1 MAKCIFCKQK
11 SENFKSVEHIIPE
24 SLGNIDHVLP
34 KGIVCDSCNNYFA
47 TKIEKPLLDQP
58 YFKNIRFRNIIQT
71 KKGRLVPD
79 KAFLMHS
86 KGGWVDM
93 WLDDKGFI
101 FRDEDFEKT
110 KLIANG
116 ECTSLIIPTISDPEK
131 GDIKIS
137 RFLAK
142 AALESLTY
150 KFINSRGW
158 IDEIVEKK
166 ELDPLREYARFG
178 KGNFWKYSQRR
189 IYSEED
195 RFADPIHHPEP
206 YEILHEMDF
215 LYIENKILYYA
226 LVIMG
231 IEYVINLG
239 ENEIDHYEN
248 WLKENNGTSPIRRFS
263 EHMIKRKNDSYEQL

>member
-1 MAKCIFCKQK
+1 MAKCIFCKQN
-11 SENFKSVEHIIPE
+11 SENSKSIEHIIPE
-24 SLGNIDHVLP
+24 SLGNVDHILP

-47 TKIEKPLLDQP
+47 IKIEKPLLDKP
-58 YFKNIRFRNIIQT
+58 YFKNIRFRNLIQT
-71 KKGRLVPD
+71 KKRRLVPD
-79 KAFLMHS
+79 KALLMHP

-101 FRDEDFEKT
+101 FKNEDSEKT
-110 KLIANG
+110 SLIVNG
-116 ECTSLIIPTISDPEK
+116 ECNSLIIPICPDPEK
-131 GDIKIS
+131 EDFIVS

-142 AALESLTY
+142 VALESLTL
-150 KFINSRGW
+150 KFIDSKEW
-158 IDEIVEKK
+158 IEEIIEKK

-178 KGNFWKYSQRR
+178 KGNIWEYSQRR

-195 RFADPIHHPEP
+195 RFSDPIHHPEP

-215 LYIENKILYYA
+215 LYIDNKILYYA

-239 ENEIDHYEN
+239 GSEIEYYEN
-248 WLKENNGTSPIRRFS
+248 WLKENNNVSPIRRYS
-263 EHMIKRKNDSYEQL
+263 EFMIKKNNASR